1 MLKQKIKAVTY
12 CRVSSVEQEKGF
24 SISAQK
30 ELLNQFAEKHNI
42 EIVKEFSEAET
53 AKNAGR
59 HKFNEMLQFLKKN
72 SEVNTI
78 LVEKTDR
85 LYRNFKDYVDLD
97 VDKTAYNVYLV
108 KEGVV
113 LTSQSSS
120 HEKLMHGLKVLIAK
134 NFIDNLREET
144 QKGRK
149 KKVEEGFFIG
159 QVPYGYKKLD
169 KCTTVLHEQK
179 SKFVKRAFELYAQG
193 NISLKNLVQ
202 QLYNEGYIYTSSHAK
217 ISSGQLEKMLKNES
231 YIGCIRYR
239 GKLYNGK
246 HPSIVSEQLF
256 MKTQKAFKKDGKPDT
271 KSGHNFLYKGML
283 KCAECGCAITSE
295 IKKGRWIY
303 YHCTGNSKVPCVQ
316 KKNYIKQEELD
327 LQVDEAIKRVV
338 IDDSLADYINVLLE
352 DSYKEMQVS
361 TKQKYDYLTTEI
373 KKAQTRKDKLLEMYM
388 DNDID
393 KDVWTKKTSDI
404 DTQLNLLT
412 KQLETMD
419 LSEKQFIDEGK
430 NIIEVAKQT
439 YNLYKQQTI
448 EEKRRLLDVIF
459 ESITVK
465 DRLIHYT
472 YKKPFC
478 YFAQCDLDDVSG
490 IVDYI
495 KQNINK

>member
-1 MLKQKIKAVTY
+1 MLDEKIKAVSYT
-12 CRVSSVEQEKGF
+12 RVSSVEQEKGF
-24 SISAQK
+24 SIPAQK

-53 AKNAGR
+53 AKKAGR

-85 LYRNFKDYVDLD
+85 LYRNLKDYVDLD
-97 VDKTAYNVYLV
+97 VEKMGYTVYLV
-108 KEGVV
+108 KENVI
-113 LTSQSSS
+113 LSPEASS
-120 HEKLMHGLKVLIAK
+120 HVKFVHGLKVLLAK

-169 KCTTVLHEQK
+169 KCKTVLQEQR

-193 NISLKNLVQ
+193 TISLKNLVE
-202 QLYNEGYIYTSSHAK
+202 QLYKEGYIYTSSHAK

-231 YIGCIRYR
+231 YIGFIKYG
-239 GKLYNGK
+239 GKLYKGK
-246 HPSIVSEQLF
+246 HPSIVSKQLF
-256 MKTQKAFKKDGKPDT
+256 MKAQKAFKKDGKPDT
-271 KSGHNFLYKGML
+271 RNGHRFLYKGLL
-283 KCAECGCAITSE
+283 KCEECGCAITSE
-295 IKKGRWIY
+295 IKKDKWIY
-303 YHCTGNSKVPCVQ
+303 YHCTGNSKIPCTQ

-327 LQVDEAIKRVV
+327 LQIDEAIKRVV
-338 IDDSLADYINVLLE
+338 IDDKLADYINALLK
-352 DSYKEMQVS
+352 DSYKEMQVN
-361 TKQKYDYLTTEI
+361 TKEKYKYITAEI
-373 KKAQTRKDKLLEMYM
+373 KKAQTRKDKLLEIYM
-388 DNDID
+388 DGDIE
-393 KDVWTKKTSDI
+393 KDVWSKKTIDI
-404 DTQLNLLT
+404 DTQLKQLE

-419 LSEKQFIDEGK
+419 LSGKQFINEGK
-430 NIIEVAKQT
+430 NIIDVAKQT
-439 YNLYKQQTI
+439 YNLYKQQTT
-448 EEKRRLLDVIF
+448 EEKRRLLNIIF

-478 YFAQCDLDDVSG
+478 YFAQCNLDDVNS

-495 KQNINK
+495 KQNIKK